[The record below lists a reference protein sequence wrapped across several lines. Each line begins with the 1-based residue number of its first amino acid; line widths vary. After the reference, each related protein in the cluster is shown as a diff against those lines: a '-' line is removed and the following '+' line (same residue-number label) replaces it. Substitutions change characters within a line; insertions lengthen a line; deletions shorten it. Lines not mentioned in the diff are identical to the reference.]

1 MMRRVKSDVEKT
13 IPKLSEMVVSLELTA
28 IQRAYYRG
36 IIEKNKNQLLSSLNT
51 VAMNSIAQCFR
62 RCSNHVYLLS
72 PDIEDQLTSKCQTD
86 EERFDVFISSS
97 IKMMFIHKFLTKCK
111 KEGTKTL
118 IFSQYLDMMSLLRE
132 YCVRQGILFES
143 LDGNVNYE

>member
-72 PDIEDQLTSKCQTD
+72 ADIED
-86 EERFDVFISSS
+86 
-97 IKMMFIHKFLTKCK
+97 
-111 KEGTKTL
+111 
-118 IFSQYLDMMSLLRE
+118 
-132 YCVRQGILFES
+132 
-143 LDGNVNYE
+143 

>member
-1 MMRRVKSDVEKT
+1 
-13 IPKLSEMVVSLELTA
+13 
-28 IQRAYYRG
+28 
-36 IIEKNKNQLLSSLNT
+36 
-51 VAMNSIAQCFR
+51 
-62 RCSNHVYLLS
+62 
-72 PDIEDQLTSKCQTD
+72 
-86 EERFDVFISSS
+86 
-97 IKMMFIHKFLTKCK
+97 MFIHKFLAKCK